1 MRIAAVLLSLLI
13 AAPLAAQEAPAF
25 EEPLEEPRVPWA
37 KVGLFGFGARLG
49 VDFEGEG
56 QAVASMAL
64 DLGYVADERLRV
76 RFSGELGF
84 LNSDNTYLAN
94 LELIYRFMPD
104 SALAIPYVGGGLGL
118 FGRAEC
124 EADPDCPALWAQ
136 FVLGFEMRLRDEMN
150 WLVEYHAEDA
160 FRRHRVFIGLAT
172 RRRP

>member
-64 DLGYVADERLRV
+64 DLGYVADEL
-76 RFSGELGF
+76 

-104 SALAIPYVGGGLGL
+104 SARAIPYVGGGLGL

>member
-13 AAPLAAQEAPAF
+13 AVPLGAQEAPAF
-25 EEPLEEPRVPWA
+25 EEPLEEARVPWA

-94 LELIYRFMPD
+94 LELVYRFMPD

>member
-1 MRIAAVLLSLLI
+1 MRIAAVLLSFLI
-13 AAPLAAQEAPAF
+13 AAPLAAQEAEPAF
-25 EEPLEEPRVPWA
+25 EEPRVPWA
-37 KVGLFGFGARLG
+37 RVGLFGFGVRLG
-49 VDFEGEG
+49 VDFEGDG

-76 RFSGELGF
+76 RLSGELGF

-104 SALAIPYVGGGLGL
+104 SAPAIPYVGGGLGL

-136 FVLGFEMRLRDEMN
+136 FALGFEMRLRDEMN
-150 WLVEYHAEDA
+150 WLVEYHAEDT
-160 FRRHRVFIGLAT
+160 FRRHRVFVGLAT